1 MKKAASAFLRME
13 ICHADI
19 TRMIRWMRNPN
30 VTKYLNEA
38 PDVAQ
43 SLEQLVRS
51 VPEPMYQYHLSRTGH
66 FFMVCH
72 QENES
77 VGFVKL
83 LPTAMEGAYE
93 IVYVIGEDALWGH
106 GLGQQAVRSALSKAF
121 LHLRAD
127 RVVAKVMPQN
137 LRSIRCVRACGFQ
150 QMAEMPRLVRF
161 EITFDAY
168 CQANRCEKSGHEA
181 KCPRPVMTNCKFFR
195 RKRKKAGTGGVTSN
209 STGTNSNRANF
220 GGRGL
225 VCGGCIRAS
234 RRARGAVEVHRHSP
248 ELESVGVGY
257 VLGVRR
263 AFQRKHRGIVRKSA
277 VRS

>member
-43 SLEQLVRS
+43 SLEQLVQS
-51 VPEPMYQYHLSRTGH
+51 VPEPMYQYHLCRTGH

-93 IVYVIGEDALWGH
+93 LC
-106 GLGQQAVRSALSKAF
+106 
-121 LHLRAD
+121 
-127 RVVAKVMPQN
+127 M
-137 LRSIRCVRACGFQ
+137 
-150 QMAEMPRLVRF
+150 
-161 EITFDAY
+161 
-168 CQANRCEKSGHEA
+168 
-181 KCPRPVMTNCKFFR
+181 
-195 RKRKKAGTGGVTSN
+195 
-209 STGTNSNRANF
+209 
-220 GGRGL
+220 
-225 VCGGCIRAS
+225 
-234 RRARGAVEVHRHSP
+234 
-248 ELESVGVGY
+248 
-257 VLGVRR
+257 
-263 AFQRKHRGIVRKSA
+263 
-277 VRS
+277 

>member
-51 VPEPMYQYHLSRTGH
+51 VPEPMYQYHLCRTGH

-83 LPTAMEGAYE
+83 LPTAMEG
-93 IVYVIGEDALWGH
+93 
-106 GLGQQAVRSALSKAF
+106 AF

-150 QMAEMPRLVRF
+150 QMAEMPRLIRF

-168 CQANRCEKSGHEA
+168 CQALREK
-181 KCPRPVMTNCKFFR
+181 
-195 RKRKKAGTGGVTSN
+195 
-209 STGTNSNRANF
+209 RA
-220 GGRGL
+220 
-225 VCGGCIRAS
+225 
-234 RRARGAVEVHRHSP
+234 
-248 ELESVGVGY
+248 
-257 VLGVRR
+257 
-263 AFQRKHRGIVRKSA
+263 
-277 VRS
+277 

>member
-51 VPEPMYQYHLSRTGH
+51 VPEPMYQYHLCRTGH

-77 VGFVKL
+77 VGFVEL
-83 LPTAMEGAYE
+83 LPTATEGAY
-93 IVYVIGEDALWGH
+93 
-106 GLGQQAVRSALSKAF
+106 

-168 CQANRCEKSGHEA
+168 CRSLQEK
-181 KCPRPVMTNCKFFR
+181 
-195 RKRKKAGTGGVTSN
+195 
-209 STGTNSNRANF
+209 RA
-220 GGRGL
+220 
-225 VCGGCIRAS
+225 
-234 RRARGAVEVHRHSP
+234 
-248 ELESVGVGY
+248 
-257 VLGVRR
+257 
-263 AFQRKHRGIVRKSA
+263 
-277 VRS
+277 

>member
-51 VPEPMYQYHLSRTGH
+51 VPEPMYQYHLCRTGH

-83 LPTAMEGAYE
+83 LPTATEGAY
-93 IVYVIGEDALWGH
+93 
-106 GLGQQAVRSALSKAF
+106 

-150 QMAEMPRLVRF
+150 QMAEMPRLIRF

-168 CQANRCEKSGHEA
+168 CQALREK
-181 KCPRPVMTNCKFFR
+181 
-195 RKRKKAGTGGVTSN
+195 
-209 STGTNSNRANF
+209 RA
-220 GGRGL
+220 
-225 VCGGCIRAS
+225 
-234 RRARGAVEVHRHSP
+234 
-248 ELESVGVGY
+248 
-257 VLGVRR
+257 
-263 AFQRKHRGIVRKSA
+263 
-277 VRS
+277 

>member
-30 VTKYLNEA
+30 VNKYLNEA

-43 SLEQLVRS
+43 SLEQLVRF
-51 VPEPMYQYHLSRTGH
+51 VPKPMYQYHLCRTGH

-83 LPTAMEGAYE
+83 LPTAMEGVYE

-127 RVVAKVMPQN
+127 RVVAKVMPPN
-137 LRSIRCVRACGFQ
+137 LRSIRCVCACGFQ
-150 QMAEMPRLVRF
+150 QMAEMPRLIRF

-168 CQANRCEKSGHEA
+168 CKALREK
-181 KCPRPVMTNCKFFR
+181 
-195 RKRKKAGTGGVTSN
+195 
-209 STGTNSNRANF
+209 
-220 GGRGL
+220 
-225 VCGGCIRAS
+225 
-234 RRARGAVEVHRHSP
+234 
-248 ELESVGVGY
+248 
-257 VLGVRR
+257 
-263 AFQRKHRGIVRKSA
+263 
-277 VRS
+277 

>member
-13 ICHADI
+13 ICYADI

-121 LHLRAD
+121 LHLRQPGCCESDAAESPLDSLRPCLRISAD
-127 RVVAKVMPQN
+127 GGNA
-137 LRSIRCVRACGFQ
+137 A
-150 QMAEMPRLVRF
+150 
-161 EITFDAY
+161 
-168 CQANRCEKSGHEA
+168 
-181 KCPRPVMTNCKFFR
+181 
-195 RKRKKAGTGGVTSN
+195 AG
-209 STGTNSNRANF
+209 
-220 GGRGL
+220 
-225 VCGGCIRAS
+225 
-234 RRARGAVEVHRHSP
+234 
-248 ELESVGVGY
+248 SV
-257 VLGVRR
+257 
-263 AFQRKHRGIVRKSA
+263 
-277 VRS
+277 

>member
-1 MKKAASAFLRME
+1 
-13 ICHADI
+13 
-19 TRMIRWMRNPN
+19 MIRWMRNPN

-51 VPEPMYQYHLSRTGH
+51 VPEPMYQYHLCRTGH

-83 LPTAMEGAYE
+83 LPTAMEGA
-93 IVYVIGEDALWGH
+93 
-106 GLGQQAVRSALSKAF
+106 F

-137 LRSIRCVRACGFQ
+137 LRSIRCVLACGFQ

-168 CQANRCEKSGHEA
+168 CQALREK
-181 KCPRPVMTNCKFFR
+181 
-195 RKRKKAGTGGVTSN
+195 
-209 STGTNSNRANF
+209 
-220 GGRGL
+220 
-225 VCGGCIRAS
+225 
-234 RRARGAVEVHRHSP
+234 
-248 ELESVGVGY
+248 
-257 VLGVRR
+257 
-263 AFQRKHRGIVRKSA
+263 
-277 VRS
+277 

>member
-13 ICHADI
+13 ICHADT

-51 VPEPMYQYHLSRTGH
+51 VPEPMYQYHLCRTGH

-83 LPTAMEGAYE
+83 LPTATEGAY
-93 IVYVIGEDALWGH
+93 
-106 GLGQQAVRSALSKAF
+106 

-168 CQANRCEKSGHEA
+168 CRSLQEK
-181 KCPRPVMTNCKFFR
+181 
-195 RKRKKAGTGGVTSN
+195 
-209 STGTNSNRANF
+209 RA
-220 GGRGL
+220 
-225 VCGGCIRAS
+225 
-234 RRARGAVEVHRHSP
+234 
-248 ELESVGVGY
+248 
-257 VLGVRR
+257 
-263 AFQRKHRGIVRKSA
+263 
-277 VRS
+277 

>member
-51 VPEPMYQYHLSRTGH
+51 VPEPMYQYHLCRTGP

-83 LPTAMEGAYE
+83 LPTATEGAY
-93 IVYVIGEDALWGH
+93 
-106 GLGQQAVRSALSKAF
+106 

-168 CQANRCEKSGHEA
+168 CRSLQEK
-181 KCPRPVMTNCKFFR
+181 
-195 RKRKKAGTGGVTSN
+195 
-209 STGTNSNRANF
+209 RA
-220 GGRGL
+220 
-225 VCGGCIRAS
+225 
-234 RRARGAVEVHRHSP
+234 
-248 ELESVGVGY
+248 
-257 VLGVRR
+257 
-263 AFQRKHRGIVRKSA
+263 
-277 VRS
+277 

>member
-13 ICHADI
+13 ICNADI

-51 VPEPMYQYHLSRTGH
+51 VPEPMYQYHLCRTGH

-83 LPTAMEGAYE
+83 LPTATEGAY
-93 IVYVIGEDALWGH
+93 
-106 GLGQQAVRSALSKAF
+106 

-168 CQANRCEKSGHEA
+168 CRSLQEK
-181 KCPRPVMTNCKFFR
+181 
-195 RKRKKAGTGGVTSN
+195 
-209 STGTNSNRANF
+209 RA
-220 GGRGL
+220 
-225 VCGGCIRAS
+225 
-234 RRARGAVEVHRHSP
+234 
-248 ELESVGVGY
+248 
-257 VLGVRR
+257 
-263 AFQRKHRGIVRKSA
+263 
-277 VRS
+277 

>member
-51 VPEPMYQYHLSRTGH
+51 VPEPMYQYHLCRTGH

-83 LPTAMEGAYE
+83 LPTATEGAY
-93 IVYVIGEDALWGH
+93 
-106 GLGQQAVRSALSKAF
+106 

-137 LRSIRCVRACGFQ
+137 LRSLRCVRACGFQ

-168 CQANRCEKSGHEA
+168 CRSLQEK
-181 KCPRPVMTNCKFFR
+181 
-195 RKRKKAGTGGVTSN
+195 
-209 STGTNSNRANF
+209 RA
-220 GGRGL
+220 
-225 VCGGCIRAS
+225 
-234 RRARGAVEVHRHSP
+234 
-248 ELESVGVGY
+248 
-257 VLGVRR
+257 
-263 AFQRKHRGIVRKSA
+263 
-277 VRS
+277 

>member
-1 MKKAASAFLRME
+1 ME

-30 VTKYLNEA
+30 MTKYLNEA

-51 VPEPMYQYHLSRTGH
+51 VPEPMYQYHLCRTGH

-83 LPTAMEGAYE
+83 LPTATEGAY
-93 IVYVIGEDALWGH
+93 
-106 GLGQQAVRSALSKAF
+106 

-168 CQANRCEKSGHEA
+168 CRSLQEK
-181 KCPRPVMTNCKFFR
+181 
-195 RKRKKAGTGGVTSN
+195 
-209 STGTNSNRANF
+209 RA
-220 GGRGL
+220 
-225 VCGGCIRAS
+225 
-234 RRARGAVEVHRHSP
+234 
-248 ELESVGVGY
+248 
-257 VLGVRR
+257 
-263 AFQRKHRGIVRKSA
+263 
-277 VRS
+277 

>member
-19 TRMIRWMRNPN
+19 TRMIRWMRNPS

-43 SLEQLVRS
+43 SLEELVRS
-51 VPEPMYQYHLSRTGH
+51 VPEPMYQYHLCRTGH

-83 LPTAMEGAYE
+83 LPTAMEG
-93 IVYVIGEDALWGH
+93 
-106 GLGQQAVRSALSKAF
+106 AF

-150 QMAEMPRLVRF
+150 QMAEMPRLIRF

-168 CQANRCEKSGHEA
+168 CQALREK
-181 KCPRPVMTNCKFFR
+181 
-195 RKRKKAGTGGVTSN
+195 
-209 STGTNSNRANF
+209 RA
-220 GGRGL
+220 
-225 VCGGCIRAS
+225 
-234 RRARGAVEVHRHSP
+234 
-248 ELESVGVGY
+248 
-257 VLGVRR
+257 
-263 AFQRKHRGIVRKSA
+263 
-277 VRS
+277 

>member
-83 LPTAMEGAYE
+83 LPTAM
-93 IVYVIGEDALWGH
+93 DAL
-106 GLGQQAVRSALSKAF
+106 
-121 LHLRAD
+121 
-127 RVVAKVMPQN
+127 
-137 LRSIRCVRACGFQ
+137 
-150 QMAEMPRLVRF
+150 
-161 EITFDAY
+161 
-168 CQANRCEKSGHEA
+168 
-181 KCPRPVMTNCKFFR
+181 
-195 RKRKKAGTGGVTSN
+195 
-209 STGTNSNRANF
+209 
-220 GGRGL
+220 
-225 VCGGCIRAS
+225 
-234 RRARGAVEVHRHSP
+234 GAVEGVSAPARRPGCCESDAAESP
-248 ELESVGVGY
+248 LDSLRPCLRISADGGNAAAGSV
-257 VLGVRR
+257 
-263 AFQRKHRGIVRKSA
+263 
-277 VRS
+277 

>member
-19 TRMIRWMRNPN
+19 IRMIRWMRNPN

-43 SLEQLVRS
+43 SLEELVRS
-51 VPEPMYQYHLSRTGH
+51 VPEPMYQYHLCRTGH

-83 LPTAMEGAYE
+83 LPTAMEG
-93 IVYVIGEDALWGH
+93 
-106 GLGQQAVRSALSKAF
+106 AF

-150 QMAEMPRLVRF
+150 
-161 EITFDAY
+161 
-168 CQANRCEKSGHEA
+168 
-181 KCPRPVMTNCKFFR
+181 
-195 RKRKKAGTGGVTSN
+195 
-209 STGTNSNRANF
+209 
-220 GGRGL
+220 
-225 VCGGCIRAS
+225 
-234 RRARGAVEVHRHSP
+234 
-248 ELESVGVGY
+248 
-257 VLGVRR
+257 
-263 AFQRKHRGIVRKSA
+263 
-277 VRS
+277 

>member
-51 VPEPMYQYHLSRTGH
+51 VPEPMYQYHLCRTGH

-83 LPTAMEGAYE
+83 LPTATEGAY
-93 IVYVIGEDALWGH
+93 
-106 GLGQQAVRSALSKAF
+106 

-137 LRSIRCVRACGFQ
+137 PRSIRCVRACGFQ

-168 CQANRCEKSGHEA
+168 CRSLQEK
-181 KCPRPVMTNCKFFR
+181 
-195 RKRKKAGTGGVTSN
+195 
-209 STGTNSNRANF
+209 RA
-220 GGRGL
+220 
-225 VCGGCIRAS
+225 
-234 RRARGAVEVHRHSP
+234 
-248 ELESVGVGY
+248 
-257 VLGVRR
+257 
-263 AFQRKHRGIVRKSA
+263 
-277 VRS
+277 

>member
-51 VPEPMYQYHLSRTGH
+51 VPEPMYQYHLCRTGH

-83 LPTAMEGAYE
+83 LPTATEGAY
-93 IVYVIGEDALWGH
+93 
-106 GLGQQAVRSALSKAF
+106 

-127 RVVAKVMPQN
+127 RVVAKVMPQD

-168 CQANRCEKSGHEA
+168 CQALREK
-181 KCPRPVMTNCKFFR
+181 
-195 RKRKKAGTGGVTSN
+195 
-209 STGTNSNRANF
+209 RA
-220 GGRGL
+220 
-225 VCGGCIRAS
+225 
-234 RRARGAVEVHRHSP
+234 
-248 ELESVGVGY
+248 
-257 VLGVRR
+257 
-263 AFQRKHRGIVRKSA
+263 
-277 VRS
+277 

>member
-38 PDVAQ
+38 PDVAR
-43 SLEQLVRS
+43 SLEEFVRS
-51 VPEPMYQYHLSRTGH
+51 VPEPMYQYHLCRTGH

-83 LPTAMEGAYE
+83 LPTATEG
-93 IVYVIGEDALWGH
+93 
-106 GLGQQAVRSALSKAF
+106 AF

-127 RVVAKVMPQN
+127 RVVAKVMPQD

-150 QMAEMPRLVRF
+150 QMAEMPRLIRF

-168 CQANRCEKSGHEA
+168 CQALREK
-181 KCPRPVMTNCKFFR
+181 
-195 RKRKKAGTGGVTSN
+195 
-209 STGTNSNRANF
+209 RA
-220 GGRGL
+220 
-225 VCGGCIRAS
+225 
-234 RRARGAVEVHRHSP
+234 
-248 ELESVGVGY
+248 
-257 VLGVRR
+257 
-263 AFQRKHRGIVRKSA
+263 
-277 VRS
+277 

>member
-1 MKKAASAFLRME
+1 
-13 ICHADI
+13 
-19 TRMIRWMRNPN
+19 MIRWMRNPN
-30 VTKYLNEA
+30 MTKYLNEA

-51 VPEPMYQYHLSRTGH
+51 VPEPMYQYHLCRTGH

-83 LPTAMEGAYE
+83 LPTATEGAY
-93 IVYVIGEDALWGH
+93 
-106 GLGQQAVRSALSKAF
+106 

-168 CQANRCEKSGHEA
+168 CQALREK
-181 KCPRPVMTNCKFFR
+181 
-195 RKRKKAGTGGVTSN
+195 
-209 STGTNSNRANF
+209 RA
-220 GGRGL
+220 
-225 VCGGCIRAS
+225 
-234 RRARGAVEVHRHSP
+234 
-248 ELESVGVGY
+248 
-257 VLGVRR
+257 
-263 AFQRKHRGIVRKSA
+263 
-277 VRS
+277 